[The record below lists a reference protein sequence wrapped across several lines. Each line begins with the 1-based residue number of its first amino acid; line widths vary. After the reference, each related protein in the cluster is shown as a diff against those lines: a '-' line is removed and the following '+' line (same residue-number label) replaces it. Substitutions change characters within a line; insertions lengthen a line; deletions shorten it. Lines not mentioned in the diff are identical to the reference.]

1 VNLQDM
7 QNFDYDLEETDIIN
21 EQQEDFDEEKE
32 NYIN

>member
-1 VNLQDM
+1 M

-32 NYIN
+32 NYII